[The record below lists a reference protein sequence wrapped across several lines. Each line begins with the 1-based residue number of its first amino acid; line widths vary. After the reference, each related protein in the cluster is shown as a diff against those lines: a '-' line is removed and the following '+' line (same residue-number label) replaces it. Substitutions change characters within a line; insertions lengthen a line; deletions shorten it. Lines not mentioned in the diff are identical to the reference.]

1 MGTHTTHKIEMIQR
15 SAARWVFSNYDYHNS
30 ILNMLAH
37 LNWPTL
43 EGRWRE
49 SRLSLLSRII
59 NHQEPAIKIPPYS
72 LPQTS
77 ATRHSHN
84 LHSILYPHLTPKVIK
99 KVIISYRTIKEWNKL
114 PTSYY
119 EELQHL

>member
-1 MGTHTTHKIEMIQR
+1 MLGTHTTHKIER
-15 SAARWVFSNYDYHNS
+15 RVARWVFSNYDYHNS
-30 ILNMLAH
+30 ILNMLAD

-49 SRLSLLSRII
+49 SRLLLLSRII
-59 NHQEPAIKIPPYS
+59 NHQEPAIEIPPYY

-99 KVIISYRTIKEWNKL
+99 KVIFSYRTIKEWNN
-114 PTSYY
+114 
-119 EELQHL
+119 